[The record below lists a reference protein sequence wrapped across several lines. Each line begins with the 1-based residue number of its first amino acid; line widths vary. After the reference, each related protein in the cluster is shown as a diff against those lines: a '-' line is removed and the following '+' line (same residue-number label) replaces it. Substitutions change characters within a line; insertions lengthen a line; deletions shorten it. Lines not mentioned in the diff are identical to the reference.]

1 MIEAS
6 SPMMSDIRAFFATLD
21 PVERSRFILDWS
33 DDQPYLFGFLINLS
47 DEFPEAVHE
56 ALFDAVLQLSETF
69 RRTGLQV
76 HPISEQV
83 LTEVLEEAAN
93 LESVESS
100 PMMINELQMSIEQ
113 VSGQSI
119 DDPKMVEQIR
129 IVLRTLIECFERSV
143 PDPLP

>member
-1 MIEAS
+1 
-6 SPMMSDIRAFFATLD
+6 MSDIRAFFATLD